1 LSGEVLIATLTDS
14 AQKFI
19 REQLHVHTACGWATA
34 YTRRVPL
41 RRQRTN

>member
-1 LSGEVLIATLTDS
+1 VTGDVSIATLTDS
-14 AQKFI
+14 LQKFI
-19 REQLHVHTACGWATA
+19 CEQVHVHTACGWATA